1 MKLAGKILSDGG
13 EEGWWVPKALVEKYP
28 ELTTLAAVL
37 KRPDLFPDPEEPGMG
52 RFYGCPSGW
61 GCQITNENLFRGYK
75 MKQARFALFDPGS
88 GVGLAGAIAKAVNRG
103 EPIFT
108 YYWAPTALLGKY
120 PMVKLGGMKH
130 EAKNWPCM
138 TKPDCATPAPNGFPP
153 SQVVSVTTT
162 KFAAQAPQAFAF
174 IAKVSWPNPV
184 VQKILAWQHENRA
197 DAEETAEYFL
207 KNYKNVWAKW
217 LPAALAARVTKGL

>member
-1 MKLAGKILSDGG
+1 
-13 EEGWWVPKALVEKYP
+13 
-28 ELTTLAAVL
+28 
-37 KRPDLFPDPEEPGMG
+37 
-52 RFYGCPSGW
+52 
-61 GCQITNENLFRGYK
+61 
-75 MKQARFALFDPGS
+75 
-88 GVGLAGAIAKAVNRG
+88 
-103 EPIFT
+103 
-108 YYWAPTALLGKY
+108 
-120 PMVKLGGMKH
+120 
-130 EAKNWPCM
+130 M

-174 IAKVSWPNPV
+174 IAKVFWPNPV